1 LYHFYVSATIVHWHD
16 PATQAAALYFNRA
29 EVDRSYALR
38 DIRRAHE
45 ELQSRTTTGA
55 AIIIP

>member
-1 LYHFYVSATIVHWHD
+1 VISGKV
-16 PATQAAALYFNRA
+16 RA
-29 EVDRSYALR
+29 EVNRSYALR

-45 ELQSRTTTGA
+45 ELQGRATVGP